1 MRSFLLKING
11 EAHCS
16 SGISRPKAGDWQKGE
31 IVQLPDK
38 GVVLPERGGGKSTT
52 DIEEG
57 DTLWIWT
64 HETKPHG
71 GGVGLAARAIAARRF
86 DLNGNSSVE
95 LDDVYVLPRQIGKGT
110 YHRLSTRVDAL
121 DYTLGDST
129 GEKSQNGFNHHG
141 AYLLTAEDHENLLA
155 LVREREEIF
164 FEQSRSFDEDQWRA
178 ALAKRDTGETAT
190 ADRVRRQSFARLGQ
204 SKFRRKVLDLYG
216 RKCLLTQCSIESAI
230 DAAHVVS
237 HDGDPFWDSERNG
250 IPLRRDLHGMF
261 DDFLWSIDPSTSQI
275 VLSLELKE
283 SLGDDD
289 PYKCLDGKHIAHFI
303 PRPAVEHHFELFQ
316 QAALAQG
323 KPETTGPEPGQRLD
337 SCEG

>member
-1 MRSFLLKING
+1 MRSFLLKVNG
-11 EAHCS
+11 KTHCS
-16 SGISRPKAGDWQKGE
+16 SGNSQPKKGDWQDGE
-31 IVQLPDK
+31 TVQLPDK
-38 GVVLPERGGGKSTT
+38 GVVLPKRGGGKSAT

-71 GGVGLAARAIAARRF
+71 DGVGLAARATAARRL
-86 DLNGNSSVE
+86 DVNGKPSVE
-95 LDDVYVLPRQIGKGT
+95 LDDVFVLPRQIGKRT
-110 YHRLSTRVDAL
+110 YQRLSTRVDAL
-121 DYTLGDST
+121 DYTLGDGT
-129 GEKSQNGFNHHG
+129 GEKTQNGFNHHG
-141 AYLLTAEDHENLLA
+141 AYLLTAEDHDNLVA
-155 LVREREEIF
+155 LVRERDELV
-164 FEQSRSFDEDQWRA
+164 FEQSRSFDEEQWRA
-178 ALAKRDTGETAT
+178 ALAKRDTGETAN
-190 ADRVRRQSFARLGQ
+190 ADRARRQSFARPGQ

-261 DDFLWSIDPSTSQI
+261 DDFLWSIDPSTNQI
-275 VLSLELKE
+275 VVSPELKE
-283 SLGDDD
+283 SLGDND
-289 PYKCLDGKHIAHFI
+289 PYKGLDGKHVAHFV

-323 KPETTGPEPGQRLD
+323 KPERTGSEPGQCLD